1 MLNHMNLI
9 IVSDTHIMYNDPY
22 LNLRFGFR
30 PFKLKFER
38 TKMHTTLGTAEVAR
52 QMATTLYDYNS
63 EKFSFADFHRA
74 CSFY

>member
-9 IVSDTHIMYNDPY
+9 IVSDCHIMYNDPY
-22 LNLRFGFR
+22 LNLKFSFR
-30 PFKLKFER
+30 PIKFKFQR
-38 TKMHTTLGTAEVAR
+38 IKMHTVVGKAEVAR
-52 QMATTLYDYNS
+52 QIATTLYDYNS